1 MSDMSKTSQLTD
13 RANSR
18 WVRLR
23 TLIALR
29 WVAIIGQSTAIAI
42 SILWFNL
49 NINLGL
55 CALVISASAAANL
68 AAMFIYPE
76 NKRMSERGMTL
87 TLTFDL
93 VQLGA
98 LLFLT
103 GGLNN
108 PFALLILAP
117 VTIAATTLSPQ
128 STISVAAVA
137 VIITSIL
144 ARFYQPLH
152 TGQIGQLLLPPQC
165 HLRGQKC
172 ARHRPDF

>member
-55 CALVISASAAANL
+55 LRSSRFFQYACYLDPRFLKGRHSPLSLETIK
-68 AAMFIYPE
+68 FGRDTYHG
-76 NKRMSERGMTL
+76 R
-87 TLTFDL
+87 FDIF
-93 VQLGA
+93 V
-98 LLFLT
+98 
-103 GGLNN
+103 
-108 PFALLILAP
+108 
-117 VTIAATTLSPQ
+117 S
-128 STISVAAVA
+128 
-137 VIITSIL
+137 
-144 ARFYQPLH
+144 
-152 TGQIGQLLLPPQC
+152 QLLVSKL
-165 HLRGQKC
+165 
-172 ARHRPDF
+172 